1 LGFAEGN
8 LRGFGEKGKG
18 WGRIIAGNY
27 LFWEQV
33 KNHPMNG
40 APYLRPLL
48 LWLVFGILAPSA
60 SAQNTPDDHYAD
72 SLFQAGLALQRK
84 AQYKAAI
91 VPIQEAL
98 ALKRQWLADTD
109 LELADMLH
117 ALGQCQYSMGDAI
130 KATKSFEESLKIR
143 RVNYGENHV
152 DIGKS
157 LNNLGLCYMWKQ
169 DFSTAIKHLELS
181 IRVKKQAAKIDSISL
196 STSYLNLGNCYYFR
210 GDFERSLQYHSLCYE
225 LRSGSSPANPIRI
238 ADALVSIGTDY
249 LRMLEIDRSL
259 DYYSKALDIM
269 EKSGSGDLVKLAGL
283 YDNIG
288 SCYSLARNFEKAL
301 EYHKKSLSTLES
313 KGDLYKADIARAYM
327 NLGMVKREM
336 RRFEE
341 ALEDLRQSLEI
352 RTNLYGV
359 QNPEAADTRYSIA
372 KCYHLKGDLDSAVVA
387 YENAFAFTPKGT
399 RSVFNNPDMEVQAY
413 TDYGVVL
420 TDLYKKTKDP
430 VWLQRAVSQ
439 FDNGL
444 AALQRLREYQAYL
457 SSKSRLT
464 GLKTPLFEN
473 AILALHMQEEAGLDP
488 EAKEKAF
495 YYAEQSKGWALFEAM
510 KESQALQTGG
520 LPKELVE
527 EDYSLRADLAY
538 LERKYQEQ
546 LVAGKDPLDQE
557 MLETQRQILELRER
571 ELTVKKRYEQEY
583 PEYHKARYNLET
595 VGLKEVQAGLKPNE
609 TLLEYFVGDQH
620 LLILTVNAKQS
631 QIFAFPLDSTLH
643 KMATLMREGLAGF
656 EDYANKSEAAL
667 AASLELYTRAASG
680 LYRQL
685 IAPIEDHLTKSLIIV
700 PDGILGLLP
709 FEALLKEKPSNIRNF
724 GGYAYLINDY
734 QIGYAYSATLRKEM
748 KEKKHR
754 ESPERPLLV
763 MAPFSEPVPSQSRE
777 DTQNKIKEMEEEAI
791 ELSASRDEEK
801 PLIYSGEEGR
811 LASAIWGGDFF
822 EGREAS
828 LKRFMETAGQY
839 KMIHLCTHARAN
851 DKLGAQSY
859 LTFGKDTLYAR
870 DIYNLR
876 LNADLVVLSAC
887 ETGHG
892 ELQRGEGVIGLG
904 RAFAYAG
911 AKSMVTTLWAVN
923 DNATKEVIQRFHFY
937 LHKGYEKDEALR
949 VAKLQFMKKNPGV
962 LRHPYFWAGF
972 VVVGG

>member
-1 LGFAEGN
+1 MIFVNKEN
-8 LRGFGEKGKG
+8 C
-18 WGRIIAGNY
+18 

-33 KNHPMNG
+33 KNHPMNC

-48 LWLVFGILAPSA
+48 LWLIFGILAPSA

-72 SLFQAGLALQRK
+72 SLYQAGLALQRK
-84 AQYKAAI
+84 GQYKAAI

-117 ALGQCQYSMGDAI
+117 ALGQCQYNFGDLIA
-130 KATKSFEESLKIR
+130 ATKSFEESLNIR
-143 RVNYGENHV
+143 RGNYGEIHA

-157 LNNLGLCYMWKQ
+157 LNNLGLCHLGKLDYP
-169 DFSTAIKHLELS
+169 SAIKKLEWS
-181 IRVKKQAAKIDSISL
+181 VEVKKQTGDQNKASL
-196 STSYLNLGNCYYFR
+196 STSYLNLGNCYYHL
-210 GDFERSLQYHSLCYE
+210 GDFERALQYHTLCYE
-225 LRSGSSPANPIRI
+225 LRSGASPANPASI
-238 ADALVSIGTDY
+238 ADALMSIGTDY

-259 DYYSKALDIM
+259 DYYLQALAIIENSIPVDPIR
-269 EKSGSGDLVKLAGL
+269 LAGL

-288 SCYSLARNFEKAL
+288 SCYSMGKKFDKAL
-301 EYHKKSLSTLES
+301 EYHNKSLGVLAGF
-313 KGDLYKADIARAYM
+313 GDTNNAHQARAYL

-341 ALEDLRQSLEI
+341 ALEDLRRSLEI
-352 RTNLYGV
+352 RNSLYGPRH
-359 QNPEAADTRYSIA
+359 PETASTWYSIA
-372 KCYHLKGDLDSAVVA
+372 KCYHFKGNPDSAVVA
-387 YENAFAFTPKGT
+387 FENAFVHVPKG
-399 RSVFNNPDMEVQAY
+399 RKSVFNNPDMEVQAY

-430 VWLQRAVSQ
+430 VWLERAVSQ

-444 AALQRLREYQAYL
+444 AALQKLREYQAYL

-464 GLKTPLFEN
+464 GLRTPLFEN
-473 AILALHMQEEAGLDP
+473 AILALRMQEEAGLNP
-488 EAKEKAF
+488 AAKEKAF
-495 YYAEQSKGWALFEAM
+495 YYAEQSKSWALFEAM
-510 KESQALQTGG
+510 KESEALQAGG

-546 LVAGKDPLDQE
+546 LLAGKDPLDEE

-571 ELTVKKRYEQEY
+571 ELAVKKRYEQEY
-583 PEYHKARYNLET
+583 PDYHKARYNLET
-595 VGLKEVQAGLKPNE
+595 VRLKEVQAGLKPNE
-609 TLLEYFVGDQH
+609 TLLEYLVGDHH
-620 LLILTVNAKQS
+620 LLIFTVNAEQA
-631 QIFAFPLDSTLH
+631 QVFAFPLDSTLH
-643 KMATLMREGLAGF
+643 EMATQMREGLAGF
-656 EDYANKSEAAL
+656 EDYANKPEATL
-667 AASLELYTRAASG
+667 AASLELYTQAASG
-680 LYRQL
+680 LYQQL
-685 IAPIEDHLTKSLIIV
+685 IAPIKDHLTESLIIV
-700 PDGILGLLP
+700 PDGILGLIP
-709 FEALLKEKPSNIRNF
+709 FEAMLKEKPSNIRNF
-724 GGYAYLINDY
+724 GSYAYLINEY

-754 ESPERPLLV
+754 ESPTRPLLV
-763 MAPFSEPVPSQSRE
+763 LAPFSEPVPSQKRE
-777 DTQNKIKEMEEEAI
+777 DTQGKIKEIEKEAEEAGY
-791 ELSASRDEEK
+791 ELSASRSEGNALK
-801 PLIYSGEEGR
+801 YSGEEGR
-811 LASAIWGGDFF
+811 LASAIWGGDFY

-828 LKRFMETAGQY
+828 LRRFMETAGQY
-839 KMIHLCTHARAN
+839 QMIHLCTHARAN

-859 LTFGKDTLYAR
+859 LTFGKDTLFAR

-923 DNATKEVIQRFHFY
+923 DAATKEVMQRFHFY

-972 VVVGG
+972 GIVGDW